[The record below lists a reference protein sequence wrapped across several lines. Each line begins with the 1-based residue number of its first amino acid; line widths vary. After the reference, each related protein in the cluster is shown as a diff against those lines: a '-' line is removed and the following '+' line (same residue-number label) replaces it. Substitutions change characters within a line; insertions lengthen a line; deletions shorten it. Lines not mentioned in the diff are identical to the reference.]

1 MKGLERKLEQY
12 SDLGFL
18 DCDIPLS
25 LRERNLIM
33 ELLWLEYKTTE
44 NMQRKEEAKK
54 LHDKIFWYDRVN

>member
-12 SDLGFL
+12 GDLGFL

-33 ELLWLEYKTTE
+33 ELCWREAQTTE
-44 NMQRKEEAKK
+44 NDQRKERCME
-54 LHDKIFWYDRVN
+54 LHDRMFNGE

>member
-18 DCDIPLS
+18 ECDIPLS

-33 ELLWLEYKTTE
+33 ELCWREAQTTDNE
-44 NMQRKEEAKK
+44 NRKERLLA
-54 LHDKIFWYDRVN
+54 LHDRMFNGE

>member
-1 MKGLERKLEQY
+1 MD
-12 SDLGFL
+12 SGFL

-25 LRERNLIM
+25 LRERNILM

-54 LHDKIFWYDRVN
+54 LHDKLLEG

>member
-18 DCDIPLS
+18 ECDIPLS

-33 ELLWLEYKTTE
+33 ELCWREAQTTE
-44 NMQRKEEAKK
+44 NDQRKERCME
-54 LHDKIFWYDRVN
+54 LHDRMFNGE

>member
-18 DCDIPLS
+18 ECDIPLS

-33 ELLWLEYKTTE
+33 ELCWREAQTTE
-44 NMQRKEEAKK
+44 NDQRKQRCME
-54 LHDKIFWYDRVN
+54 LHDRMFNGE

>member
-33 ELLWLEYKTTE
+33 ELCWREAQTTE
-44 NMQRKEEAKK
+44 NDQRKERCME
-54 LHDKIFWYDRVN
+54 LHDRMFNGE